1 MSAATDVVLNVDG
14 LRVNAADPSGAEVP
28 IIEDVSFSLARGEVL
43 GIVGES
49 GSGKSLTALS
59 LLRLTPE
66 TLHQSGSIRVAG
78 REVMRLSQR
87 ELQRM
92 RGNQVSMV
100 FQDPMTGLNPVR
112 TVGSLLVEALRRHR
126 RMSRAQAHQSAVAA
140 LRAVGIPSPELR
152 VKVYPH
158 QLSGGLRQ
166 RVMIALAL
174 LHDPAVIVADEPT
187 TALDATIQAQIID
200 LMRSRVSSA
209 GLIFITHDLGV
220 AGQICD
226 RIIVMYAGH
235 IVEEGVALTL
245 LSRPRHPYTA
255 GLLAAA
261 PRFDRERKP
270 LVPIPGS
277 PPTPYSRPAGCPFAP
292 RCARA
297 SEVCREQRPELVP
310 GDLSTVACWHPLS
323 S

>member
-1 MSAATDVVLNVDG
+1 MSAVNEVVLDVDG
-14 LRVNAADPSGAEVP
+14 LRVHTTDGSGLPVP

-49 GSGKSLTALS
+49 GSGKSMTALS
-59 LLRLTPE
+59 VMRLIPGSLSQT
-66 TLHQSGSIRVAG
+66 GSIRLQG
-78 REVMRLSQR
+78 RDVMTLPER

-92 RGNQVSMV
+92 RGTKVSMV

-126 RMSRAQAHQSAVAA
+126 DVSRREARKLAIEA

-152 VKVYPH
+152 INAYPH

-166 RVMIALAL
+166 RVMIAMAL
-174 LHDPAVIVADEPT
+174 LHDPAVIIADEPT

-200 LMRSRVSSA
+200 LMRSRVTSA
-209 GLIFITHDLGV
+209 GLILITHDLGV

-235 IVEEGVALTL
+235 IVEEGTALDL
-245 LSRPRHPYTA
+245 LARPRHPYTA

-270 LVPIPGS
+270 LIPITGS
-277 PPTPYSRPAGCPFAP
+277 PPTPHDRPEGCPFAP
-292 RCARA
+292 RCSRTIDP
-297 SEVCREQRPELVP
+297 CRDQRPELVP
-310 GDLSTVACWHPLS
+310 GDLSTAACWNPLNS
-323 S
+323 

>member
-1 MSAATDVVLNVDG
+1 MSTATDVVLNVDG
-14 LRVNAADPSGAEVP
+14 LRVNATDPSGAQVP

-59 LLRLTPE
+59 LLRLAPE
-66 TLHQSGSIRVAG
+66 ALHQSGSIRVEG

-92 RGNQVSMV
+92 RGTKVSMV

-126 RMSRAQAHQSAVAA
+126 RMSRAQARELAVNA
-140 LRAVGIPSPELR
+140 LRAVGVPSPELR

-220 AGQICD
+220 AGQICN

-235 IVEEGVALTL
+235 IVEEGEALTL

-270 LVPIPGS
+270 LIPIPGS
-277 PPTPYSRPAGCPFAP
+277 PPTPHSRPGGCPFAP

-297 SEVCREQRPELVP
+297 TELCREKRPELVP